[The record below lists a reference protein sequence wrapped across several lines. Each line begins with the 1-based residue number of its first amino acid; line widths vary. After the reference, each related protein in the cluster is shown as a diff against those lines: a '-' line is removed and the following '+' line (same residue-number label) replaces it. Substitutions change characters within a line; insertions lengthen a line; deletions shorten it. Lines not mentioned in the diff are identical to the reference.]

1 MADSTLHA
9 ATLALHAGEPKRTVG
24 APVSPPIVASTSF
37 YSAPDAGGFSAA
49 DLTDETPHFYTR
61 WGNPT
66 VDLLESRLA
75 ALEGGAGAVV
85 YASGMA
91 AISALFFAR
100 LRAGDHLI
108 IPDVC
113 YAGVAELAHDVLS
126 RFGIAVSVVD
136 TSSADAVA
144 AAIRPGT
151 TRLVHIE
158 TPANP
163 ILKLTDIAAVARIA
177 HDAGAELSVDST
189 IATPIATQPIA
200 LGADYVVHSLTK
212 YVCGHG
218 DALGG
223 AVVARERDRLAALRQ
238 GALVHQGAA
247 LNPFAAWLMLR
258 GLETL
263 PVRMRVHEAN
273 ARAVATF
280 LEGHP
285 AVAAVHWP
293 GLERHSQAELAHR
306 QMRNFSGLLSFAV
319 KRDAAALAR
328 RAAERVRIFSY
339 AVSLGKTKSLLYYIP
354 TDDLLRTSFKLDRE
368 SAEAYR
374 ASAGEGV
381 FRVSVGLEEPSDLLT
396 DLAQV
401 LE

>member
-1 MADSTLHA
+1 MADFTLHA
-9 ATLALHAGEPKRTVG
+9 DTLALHAGEGRRTVG

-37 YSAPDAGGFSAA
+37 YSAPDAVGFSAA

-136 TSSADAVA
+136 MSNADAVA

-163 ILKLTDIAAVARIA
+163 ILKLTDIAAISRIA

-223 AVVARERDRLAALRQ
+223 AVVVRDRNRLPDLRQ

-263 PVRMRVHEAN
+263 PVRMRVHESN

-280 LEGHP
+280 LGDHP

-293 GLERHSQAELAHR
+293 GLDRHPQLALARR
-306 QMRNFSGLLSFAV
+306 QMRNFSGLLSFTV
-319 KRDAAALAR
+319 KGDAASLAR

-339 AVSLGKTKSLLYYIP
+339 AVSLGKTKSLVYYIP
-354 TDDLLRTSFKLDRE
+354 TDDLLRTSFKLDRK

-374 ASAGEGV
+374 AAAGQGV
-381 FRVSVGLEEPSDLLT
+381 FRVSVGLEEPSDLLR
-396 DLAQV
+396 DLAQA